1 VLRIL
6 YAGSPEPSA
15 VMLRLLLKDKKFVSA
30 DCHVVGVLTNPA
42 SAQGRHKTP
51 VPTPVS
57 TVACEAGIPVF
68 TPEHLDAAF
77 RAQLIPLQAD
87 LLVCFAYGHLF
98 GPKFLAM
105 FSKGAVNLHPSLL
118 PKYRGATPVPAA
130 ILNRDRETGISI
142 QKIGLEMDAGDLL
155 IQKKIILDG
164 TETSGALL
172 ERCAYEGSVLL
183 SDILYNTAE
192 KGILPDAVPQTGEP
206 SYTKMITKEDGRIKW
221 DRSAT
226 EIDALIRAYTPEPG
240 CWTLYGDLMLR
251 ILEAHVISGMDFD
264 AVPGTVTD
272 YDSREGILVKTGNG
286 ILAVN
291 RLQLQAKKAMKCND
305 FMNGCRNFIGTVLD

>member
-15 VMLRLLLKDKKFVSA
+15 VTLRMLLKDKKLVSA
-30 DCHVVGVLTNPA
+30 DCHVVAVLTNPA
-42 SAQGRHKTP
+42 SAQGRHKTL

-57 TVACEAGIPVF
+57 TAACEAGIPVF
-68 TPEHLDAAF
+68 TPEHLDTAF
-77 RAQLIPLQAD
+77 RTQIVPLQVD
-87 LLVCFAYGHLF
+87 LLVCFAYGHIF

-105 FSKGAVNLHPSLL
+105 FRKGAVNLHPSLL

-155 IQKKIILDG
+155 VQKKILLDG
-164 TETSGALL
+164 TETSGTLL
-172 ERCAYEGSVLL
+172 ERCAREGSVLL
-183 SDILYNTAE
+183 SDILCRTAE
-192 KGILPDAVPQTGEP
+192 KGILPDAVSQAGEP

-221 DRSAT
+221 NRSAP
-226 EIDALIRAYTPEPG
+226 EIDALVRAYTPEPG
-240 CWTLYGDLMLR
+240 CWTLYGNLVLR
-251 ILEAHVISGMDFD
+251 ILSAHIVSDMDFD
-264 AVPGTVTD
+264 AVPGTVAD
-272 YDSREGILVKTGNG
+272 YDTGEGILVKTGNG